1 MYIKKSNI
9 HIIKKSSIMKRELT
23 IDMRV
28 VKNHGANAAIVLAV
42 VNNAYGAMTIT
53 EVAGAVGITYPTAH
67 KCLDL
72 LVREKAIQ
80 AVDKS
85 TYCKL

>member
-1 MYIKKSNI
+1 M
-9 HIIKKSSIMKRELT
+9 KSSELT

-28 VKNHGANAAIVLAV
+28 VKDLGANSAIVLAV
-42 VNNAYGAMTIT
+42 INNADGKMTIS

-72 LVREKAIQ
+72 LFSEKYIQ

-85 TYCKL
+85 TYRKF

>member
-1 MYIKKSNI
+1 
-9 HIIKKSSIMKRELT
+9 
-23 IDMRV
+23 
-28 VKNHGANAAIVLAV
+28 
-42 VNNAYGAMTIT
+42 MTIT

-85 TYCKL
+85 TYSKL

>member
-1 MYIKKSNI
+1 
-9 HIIKKSSIMKRELT
+9 MKQELAV
-23 IDMRV
+23 DMNV
-28 VKNHGANAAIVLAV
+28 VKTHGANAAVTLAV
-42 VNNAYGAMTIT
+42 INNAYGAMTIT

-72 LVREKAIQ
+72 LVEEKYIK

-85 TYCKL
+85 TYCKF

>member
-1 MYIKKSNI
+1 
-9 HIIKKSSIMKRELT
+9 MKRELT

-67 KCLDL
+67 KCLDM
-72 LVREKAIQ
+72 LVAEKYIE
-80 AVDKS
+80 AVDQSSYRKI
-85 TYCKL
+85 

>member
-1 MYIKKSNI
+1 
-9 HIIKKSSIMKRELT
+9 MKRELT

-42 VNNAYGAMTIT
+42 INNAGDMTIT
-53 EVAGAVGITYPTAH
+53 EVANAVGITYPTAH

-72 LVREKAIQ
+72 LVAEKYIK

-85 TYCKL
+85 TYRKF

>member
-1 MYIKKSNI
+1 
-9 HIIKKSSIMKRELT
+9 MKRELT

-28 VKNHGANAAIVLAV
+28 VKDYGANAAVTLAV
-42 VNNAYGAMTIT
+42 INNAYGAMTIT
-53 EVAGAVGITYPTAH
+53 QVSGAVGITYPTAH

-72 LVREKAIQ
+72 LVKEKFIK

-85 TYCKL
+85 TYCKF

>member
-1 MYIKKSNI
+1 
-9 HIIKKSSIMKRELT
+9 MKQELT

-28 VKNHGANAAIVLAV
+28 VKNHGANAAVVLAV
-42 VNNAYGAMTIT
+42 INNGYCNMTIT
-53 EVAGAVGITYPTAH
+53 EVANQVGITYPTAH

-72 LVREKAIQ
+72 LVAEKYIK

>member
-1 MYIKKSNI
+1 MYIKESNI
-9 HIIKKSSIMKRELT
+9 RIIKKSSIMKRELT

-28 VKNHGANAAIVLAV
+28 VKNHGSNAAIVLAV
-42 VNNAYGAMTIT
+42 INNAYCAMTIT

-67 KCLDL
+67 KCLDM
-72 LVREKAIQ
+72 LVAENYIK

>member
-1 MYIKKSNI
+1 
-9 HIIKKSSIMKRELT
+9 MKRELT

-28 VKNHGANAAIVLAV
+28 VKNHGANAAVVLAV
-42 VNNAYGAMTIT
+42 INNSDGDMTIT

-72 LVREKAIQ
+72 LVNEKAI
-80 AVDKS
+80 ATVDKS
-85 TYCKL
+85 TYRKL